1 MKNIKYI
8 FLGVLTLSIVSCE
21 GFLEEKPRDEVSSS
35 QYFARPEHAR
45 DAVNSLYRSGA
56 PTLYQANGS
65 YSGSR
70 IMFGPYLSGFVDN
83 EYKGQ
88 EVHVQRGQAMIHD
101 GMNLDNY
108 FNPMWSDMY
117 VGISRANNAIK
128 YIPTTVGIAELD
140 ATKYMAE
147 ARFFRALNYYYL
159 VRMFGDVPLITEP
172 YESLENLFVSRTAST
187 QVYDLIVEDLEYAV
201 NSGGLADAAMSGNS
215 GRISK
220 PVAQTILAEVLL
232 TRSGAAIGQD
242 SYAEAALYARAVIN
256 SGRFSLVQHDRDG
269 SGELLTNG
277 SAYNKIKDSRT
288 IPSEYIYY
296 YEYQVGIANNTY
308 PSWCYPSIMSPLL
321 AYAIANNAY
330 APTEQLLGAYDPIN
344 DLRIQEK
351 QYFHSSIVLDGVV
364 VNFQKSPFM
373 WEDQEAA
380 YETAVSGKD
389 MPIYTYANLLLIA
402 AEAIAKSEGVTPE
415 AVDYLAQIKER
426 ALWKTSSSEIRN
438 SLAALSTEQ
447 FVEEIWKE
455 RVRELVFEFSIW
467 FDVMRTRKFPMAA
480 SDGSG
485 DISFVDAVGARN
497 YFNGPIKEAN
507 MLFPI
512 PQQEIQRNPNLT
524 QNPGYGN

>member
-1 MKNIKYI
+1 MKNRNYI
-8 FLGVLTLSIVSCE
+8 FLGALALAISSCE
-21 GFLEEKPRDEVSSS
+21 GFLEEKPRDEVATS

-45 DAVNSLYRSGA
+45 DAVNALYRTGA

-88 EVHVQRGQAMIHD
+88 EVHVQRGQTMTHD

-108 FNPMWSDMY
+108 FNPMWRDMY
-117 VGISRANNAIK
+117 VGVSRANTAIK
-128 YIPTTVGIAELD
+128 YIPTTDGLSEED

-147 ARFFRALNYYYL
+147 AKFFRALNYYYL

-172 YESLENLFVSRTAST
+172 YESLDNLFVSRTPAA
-187 QVYDLIVEDLEYAV
+187 QVYDLIVEDLEYAI
-201 NSGGLADAAMSGNS
+201 NSGGLEDLAMASNS

-220 PVAQTILAEVLL
+220 PVAQTILAEVFL
-232 TRSGAAIGQD
+232 TRSGAAVGQD
-242 SYAEAALYARAVIN
+242 SYAAAADQARAVIN
-256 SGRFSLVQHDRDG
+256 SGKFSLVQHDRNA
-269 SGELLTNG
+269 SGELLPNG

-296 YEYQVGIANNTY
+296 YEYEVGIASNTY
-308 PSWCYPSIMSPLL
+308 PSWCYPSTMSPLL

-330 APTEQLLGAYDPIN
+330 APTEQLLASYDSEN

-351 QYFHSSIVLDGVV
+351 QFFHSSIVIDGEV
-364 VNFQKSPFM
+364 VNFQKSPYM

-389 MPIYTYANLLLIA
+389 MPIYTYANVLLIA

-415 AVDYLAQIKER
+415 AVGYLAQIKER
-426 ALWKTSSSEIRN
+426 AMWKSSPSEIRN
-438 SLAALSTEQ
+438 SLSSLTPDQ
-447 FVEEIWKE
+447 FVEEVWKE

-467 FDVMRTRKFPMAA
+467 FDVMRTRKFPVAA
-480 SDGSG
+480 SDGTG
-485 DISFVDAVGARN
+485 DINFVDAVGARN